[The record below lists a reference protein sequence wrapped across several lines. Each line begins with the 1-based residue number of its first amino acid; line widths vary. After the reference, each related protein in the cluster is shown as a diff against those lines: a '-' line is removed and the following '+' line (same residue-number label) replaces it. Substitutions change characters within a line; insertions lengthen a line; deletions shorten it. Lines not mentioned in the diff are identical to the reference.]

1 MKFLKIIMTNA
12 LLSLM
17 LISPTVTFA
26 ALKCYDCHG
35 TKITA
40 TSGDIRPEDDT
51 YRNISSGG
59 FVGNHR
65 SHVSIG
71 AEPVSCDKCHP
82 VSRNYSSAHRD
93 GMIKISPN
101 INQSRFIT
109 TYNNR
114 TSAWPQTAAISNEA
128 ETNKCTNVNCHFEK
142 ETPKW
147 GSNKSVLTCDSCHIS
162 PPSSGSHAKKHGD
175 YYGTG
180 SDSCAK
186 CHENHV
192 AAVNTFAHASS
203 AGKRG
208 IKVQFTTAPN
218 SGGIYAVGS
227 NAYPDYLLPTP
238 PSPRDGSCTDLYC
251 HSDGRGGAPVK
262 SLSWSDTKTTDCF
275 TCHRGRAADSV
286 SENCTGFGVW
296 SSITATRGYCTPD
309 LAMSSN
315 GHHQL
320 VGTQWVRQYPCYYC
334 HNNTVDTA
342 GNIKDMGKHVNGF
355 KDVAMSAEW
364 NIVGRPAASYIAET
378 KTCDNV
384 YCHSDGT
391 TDPDTVK
398 AFAWTEPKTE
408 CNTCHGHSLAPDGC
422 GVANCHDN
430 RVDENGKLWTP
441 KTGWLP
447 GQEWMSAMPMFPN
460 TGAGTARANSHTR
473 HSQTDFTCDNCHA
486 ATVINGS
493 CTSCHDED
501 ISQSDMKKESHIN
514 PDYHVNKAKDVVFK
528 DGGSYGALTKVCSGT
543 KCHANGADPVWGGSI
558 NDAITCLACHG
569 TTGKDRD
576 TYQAFSGYTQA
587 RINLSQFYATGHGR
601 YSTSGNYP
609 VSGNPA
615 ANFPGN
621 PCWYCHDNNIL
632 HKDTTNPF
640 RLRKHYQYENRF
652 AKECVYCHM
661 EGDVSEC
668 LSCHN
673 ALESLSPQ
681 LTSPEVIAI
690 HSGATY
696 LSGCGKNTACH
707 FDNQS
712 IHKTNNE
719 KFWTL
724 AEKNDVKNQYVM
736 MGVCLQCHDDDS
748 SNQCTSC
755 HNAPVDNPLKYSLGF
770 NPGIEGS
777 RFVKPKKARAS
788 ASHFGYKHYRSYT
801 KEGIWRGGK
810 FCWDCHDPHG
820 DANIY
825 MVHDKVATTTDGT
838 HGVPLTRAE
847 VSFTRKQSGLDY
859 ARINAPYNGICN
871 VCHTPESKHYTSTK
885 GDGHNSSRVCISC
898 HEHRFADSHANKLD
912 CNTSGC
918 HDNKK
923 PVPKH
928 TAFGLPRDC
937 TKCHLGTISMRM
949 DVMGQLRSNS
959 HHIQRPDGEI
969 KNTDCYPC
977 HWEANANG
985 LINIEYHEGYNYF
998 NYSTAKNK
1006 KVDLVIY
1013 GAGVRPTI
1021 YKNNSSAVQFTA
1033 SNMTQ
1038 GLVAERVEVSTI
1050 SSHCLSCHSD
1060 QNNDTDPFGDCKTPR
1075 QYAWDRSS
1083 VAARYSQTGTTTWGK
1098 YPGTAN
1104 AAKKNITKALSAHGN
1119 AAGNSGGWSRQT
1131 GIDGDIPNTR
1141 NGIYAVQCF
1150 DCHNSHGSKAIGTT
1164 SSYVTFNGTKNGANL
1179 KETQAGKGGYAMSYK
1194 ASANTAANAIN
1205 PYNTGAGQC
1214 FDCHLTRTS
1223 GMTPWGYFST
1233 FGAISSVMGY
1243 KDTLRFGQGTKGSTA
1258 RFGER
1263 DSKKIILGGHMKA
1276 SSPLNSAA
1284 TGTIDGLCTPCHD
1297 PHGVSPSLE
1306 SDQAYAVPLLK
1317 GTWMTAPYKEDQPP
1331 PDPYGNSVTSG
1342 PDGIPRSWGKYQAT
1356 PYPTLPIVKYNLDR
1370 TTFGGST
1377 RIAEN
1382 EDRFAG
1388 LCLRCHQKA
1397 SLTDGVNKNQ
1407 NWKSVDR
1414 IHESVKGWGANSE
1427 HSYTC
1432 SKCHQPH
1439 NSGLPRLMQTDCL
1452 DHKHRGNRPS
1462 GGVPWRADS
1471 QSGSAHSHGKHRGFP
1486 NGDTYGDSASY
1497 EATSSCHGSANGGIW
1512 PDNNSWN
1519 SVTTW

>member
-1 MKFLKIIMTNA
+1 MVKMKFLKIWVMNA

-17 LISPTVTFA
+17 LIFPTVIFA
-26 ALKCYDCHG
+26 ALECYDCHG
-35 TKITA
+35 TKSTQ
-40 TSGDIRPEDDT
+40 SIRPEDAT
-51 YRNISSGG
+51 HRNISSGG
-59 FVGNHR
+59 FVGSHR
-65 SHVSIG
+65 NHVSWG
-71 AEPVSCDKCHP
+71 ATRSSCEKCHSG
-82 VSRNYSSAHRD
+82 SRNYSSAHRN
-93 GMIKISPN
+93 GMIKVSTN
-101 INQSRFIT
+101 VNLSRNVT

-114 TSAWPQTAAISNEA
+114 TSAWPQTP
-128 ETNKCTNVNCHFEK
+128 TPVLGTCTNANCHFEK
-142 ETPKW
+142 ETQVW
-147 GSNKSVLTCDSCHIS
+147 GNPLLPTDCSSCHAS
-162 PPSSGSHAKKHGD
+162 PPSSGSHGKKHGD

-180 SDSCAK
+180 AVSCAK
-186 CHENHV
+186 CHENHL
-192 AAVNTFAHASS
+192 AEENKFSHASS

-208 IKVQFTTAPN
+208 IKVQFTTDPN
-218 SGGIYAVGS
+218 SGGTYTGGTIT
-227 NAYPDYLLPTP
+227 YPDYLLPA
-238 PSPRDGSCTDLYC
+238 SARNGNCNDIYC
-251 HSDGRGGAPVK
+251 HSDGRGGPPVK
-262 SLSWSDTKTTDCF
+262 VLTWSDNKTTDCF

-286 SENCTGFGVW
+286 SGNCVGFGVW

-334 HNNTVDTA
+334 HNNSVNTDGTV
-342 GNIKDMGKHVNGF
+342 KDIDKHVNGF
-355 KDVAMSAEW
+355 KDIAMSAEW

-378 KTCDNV
+378 KSCDNV

-398 AFAWTEPKTE
+398 SFPWTEPKTE
-408 CNTCHGHSLAPDGC
+408 CNTCHGHSLAPEGC

-441 KTGWLP
+441 KTGWP
-447 GQEWMSAMPMFPN
+447 AGQEWMSAMPMFPN

-473 HSQTDFTCDNCHA
+473 HTQTDFTCDNCHA
-486 ATVINGS
+486 TTVINGS
-493 CTSCHDED
+493 CTSCHAED
-501 ISQSDMKKESHIN
+501 MSQSDMKKESHIN
-514 PDYHVNKAKDVVFK
+514 PEYHVNKAKDVVFK
-528 DGGSYGALTKVCSGT
+528 DGGSYGVLTKVCSGT

-558 NDAITCLACHG
+558 NDAITCLNCHG
-569 TTGKDRD
+569 TTGNDRD

-587 RINLSQFYATGHGR
+587 RINLTQFYSSGHGR
-601 YSTSGNYP
+601 YSSSGNYP

-621 PCWYCHDNNIL
+621 PCWYCHDNNVL
-632 HKDTTNPF
+632 HKDGTNPF

-661 EGDVSEC
+661 EGDVTEC

-673 ALESLSPQ
+673 AVESLAPQ
-681 LTSPEVIAI
+681 VGSPEVKAK
-690 HSGATY
+690 HTGATY
-696 LSGCGKNTACH
+696 LSGCGKNQSCH
-707 FDNQS
+707 FDNAS

-719 KFWTL
+719 KFWNA
-724 AEKNDVKNQYVM
+724 AEKNDVKNQYLM

-755 HNAPVDNPLKYSLGF
+755 HTPTVDNPLKYSIGF
-770 NPGIEGS
+770 NPGVEGS

-788 ASHFGYKHYRSYT
+788 AAHFGYKHYRAYT
-801 KEGIWRGGK
+801 NEGIWRGGK

-825 MVHDKVATTTDGT
+825 MIHDKVATTTDGT
-838 HGVPLTRAE
+838 HGVPLTRAD
-847 VSFTRKQSGLDY
+847 VVFTRKQSGLDY
-859 ARINAPYNGICN
+859 ARTSAPYNGICN
-871 VCHTPESKHYTSTK
+871 VCHTPESKHYTSVK
-885 GDGHNSSRVCISC
+885 GDGHNASRVCTTC

-912 CNTSGC
+912 CSTSGC

-937 TKCHLGTISMRM
+937 TKCHLGTIGMRM

-959 HHIQRPDGEI
+959 HHIQRVDGEI
-969 KNTDCYPC
+969 KNTDCYHC

-985 LINIEYHEGYNYF
+985 LINIEFHEGYNYF

-1038 GLVAERVEVSTI
+1038 GLSAERAEVSTI

-1060 QNNDTDPFGDCKTPR
+1060 KNNDTDPFGDCKTPR

-1098 YPGTAN
+1098 YAGTAT

-1119 AAGNSGGWSRQT
+1119 ATGNAGGWSSKT
-1131 GIDGDIPNTR
+1131 GTDEAIPNTR
-1141 NGIYAVQCF
+1141 NGLHAVQCF

-1194 ASANTAANAIN
+1194 ASANTDTNSVN

-1214 FDCHLTRTS
+1214 FDCHLSKNS

-1243 KDTLRFGQGTKGSTA
+1243 RDTSRFANLPTA
-1258 RFGER
+1258 VGKRT
-1263 DSKKIILGGHMKA
+1263 SYKTPPIKGGHMKA
-1276 SSPLNSAA
+1276 SSSLDTAA
-1284 TGTIDGLCTPCHD
+1284 MGTIDGLCTPCHD
-1297 PHGVSPSLE
+1297 PHGVTLSLGA
-1306 SDQAYAVPLLK
+1306 DQAYAVPLLK
-1317 GTWMTAPYKEDQPP
+1317 GTWMTSPYKEDMAITGATTGQIGSKANQNPTP
-1331 PDPYGNSVTSG
+1331 
-1342 PDGIPRSWGKYQAT
+1342 T
-1356 PYPTLPIVKYNLDR
+1356 PYVYTDQK
-1370 TTFGGST
+1370 TFGST
-1377 RIAEN
+1377 TRTET
-1382 EDRFAG
+1382 DVQFAG
-1388 LCLRCHQKA
+1388 LCVRCHSKA
-1397 SLTDGVNKNQ
+1397 SLTAGPDKSKA
-1407 NWKSVDR
+1407 WKSRDR
-1414 IHESVKGWGANSE
+1414 IHQSVKGWGFNDM

-1439 NSGLPRLMQTDCL
+1439 VSALPRLMGTDCL
-1452 DHKHRGNRPS
+1452 AVKHRGRVPS
-1462 GGVPWRADS
+1462 GGAA
-1471 QSGSAHSHGKHRGFP
+1471 G
-1486 NGDTYGDSASY
+1486 TYGSY
-1497 EATSSCHGSANGGIW
+1497 GSFPKGRNYVGQNCHPDGVW
-1512 PDNNSWN
+1512 PNNLWN
-1519 SVTTW
+1519 TKTVW